1 MDSPVQFSVLPSK
14 VFLVGIGGIGMS
26 GLAQLLRWQGHDVAG
41 SDRGLDEPG
50 KDELYAAL
58 RRQGIRLYA
67 QDGSGVRAEAPDALI
82 ISTAVESNNPD
93 LQVMPACPVVHRAKA
108 LAAALNRLDGKQIA
122 VAGSCGKTSVTGWI
136 ASALRALGEDVLMVN
151 GGYSLDAETDV
162 FPGNFA
168 VAGQCP
174 RWLVYEVDESDRS
187 LNAFTPDYGVLL
199 NVGNDHYSQDELRVV
214 FAGFLERCRCG
225 VAVLADLADL
235 AANGPRRQALFA
247 AEETL
252 APGVLY
258 PMEYA
263 ADAKGIRF
271 QVPGFGEVLSSQ
283 SGRHSAVNATA
294 TLALLSL
301 LDLSHSPRA
310 LAGALAAFP
319 GVRQRFEVIGQWA
332 DGTAVINDYAH
343 NPEKIAAALST
354 ARERFGSPLLA
365 CFQPHGF
372 RPLEF
377 MRATLLEALRG
388 ALEPDDRLL
397 LLPVYY
403 AGGSASFKPT
413 SEEVAAELAA
423 AGLPVQAATRLEAE
437 ALIRKQRDASC
448 CLVMGA
454 RDSSLRE
461 WTKQLTREEGGQW
474 TVDNGR

>member
-1 MDSPVQFSVLPSK
+1 MEQAAQFPGIPSK

-26 GLAQLLRWQGHDVAG
+26 GLAQLLRWQGHEVAG

-67 QDGSGVRAEAPDALI
+67 QDGSGVRAEAPAALI
-82 ISTAVESNNPD
+82 ISTAVEADNPD
-93 LQVMPACPVVHRAKA
+93 LQVMPTCPVVHRARA
-108 LAAALNRLDGKQIA
+108 LAAALNRLEGRQIA

-151 GGYSLDAETDV
+151 GGYCLDAETDV

-168 VAGQCP
+168 VSGRCP

-187 LNAFTPDYGVLL
+187 LSAFAPDYGVLL
-199 NVGNDHYSQDELRVV
+199 NVGNDHYGQDELRAV
-214 FAGFLERCRCG
+214 FAGFLQRCRSG
-225 VAVLADLADL
+225 VAVLAELAGL
-235 AANGPRRQALFA
+235 AAGGPRRQALFA
-247 AEETL
+247 AEKIS
-252 APGVLY
+252 APGVLH

-263 ADAKGIRF
+263 AAAQGIRF
-271 QVPGFGEVLSSQ
+271 QAPGFGEVASAQ

-294 TLALLSL
+294 VLALLSL
-301 LDLSHSPRA
+301 LDLPYSPAA

-319 GVRQRFEVIGQWA
+319 GVRQRFEVMGQLA
-332 DGTAVINDYAH
+332 GGTAVVNDYAH
-343 NPEKIAAALST
+343 NPEKIAAALAT

-377 MRATLLEALRG
+377 MRPALLEALRG
-388 ALEPDDRLL
+388 ALLPADRLL
-397 LLPVYY
+397 LLPVFY
-403 AGGSASFKPT
+403 AGGSASFQPT
-413 SEEVAAELAA
+413 SDEVAAELAA
-423 AGLPVQAATRLEAE
+423 AGLPVQAATRLDAE
-437 ALIRKQRDASC
+437 AMMQKAGAAATACFLI
-448 CLVMGA
+448 MGA

-461 WTKQLTREEGGQW
+461 WTKQLAGGKAPKA
-474 TVDNGR
+474 GA